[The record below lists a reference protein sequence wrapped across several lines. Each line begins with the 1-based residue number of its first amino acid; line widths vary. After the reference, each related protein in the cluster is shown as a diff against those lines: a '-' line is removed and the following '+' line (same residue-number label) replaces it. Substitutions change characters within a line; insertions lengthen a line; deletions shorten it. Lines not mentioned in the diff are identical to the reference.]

1 MTDTNVDDIPQAHE
15 TVYRTFLS
23 GKTRPLAWRRN
34 QIKQLGFLVQD
45 NEDAFCKALE
55 QDLGRP
61 AFETITAEL
70 TPIKAEINDVCDHF
84 EKWAKPQKA
93 KTVFNWAAAKP
104 TVYSEPKGVALIIGT
119 WNYPITLLLTPL
131 LGAISAGCTALVKP
145 AEQSPA
151 TAALIASLLPKY
163 LDQSA
168 FICVLGAVPQ
178 ATALLKLRYD
188 HIFYTGSGGVGR
200 IVAKA
205 AAEHL
210 TPVTLELGGKSP
222 AVVLDDANIDV
233 VARRII
239 WAKFVNAGQ
248 ICISTDYILTTP
260 AMEPKLIAAMKRAL
274 AAFSAAP
281 PGEAS
286 MSLVHNSS
294 FSRIVNAN
302 HYKRI
307 SKLLDGTKGDIVVG
321 GKRDDKENKIEV
333 TVVRNVKGDD
343 TLMSEEIFGP
353 VLPIVT
359 LPDID
364 SMVRFIQDRET
375 PLALYV
381 FTQSDKKRQY
391 IFERTRSGG
400 FVQNDVLVQFLI
412 PGLPFGGTGQ
422 AGYGNYHGRRT
433 FDTFSHERAFA
444 SVPTWMDSILA
455 LRYPPY
461 TPKKLKMLV
470 LFTGAT
476 IRRDRRYGAGFLAK
490 LIAVLAAVV
499 AIRAK
504 L

>member
-93 KTVFNWAAAKP
+93 KTAFSWVAAKP

-163 LDQSA
+163 LDPSA
-168 FICVLGAVPQ
+168 FICILGAVPQ

-188 HIFYTGSGGVGR
+188 HVFYTGSGGVGR

-222 AVVLDDANIDV
+222 AVVLDDANVDV

-274 AAFSAAP
+274 ATFSAAP

-286 MSLVHNSS
+286 TSLLQNSA

-333 TVVRNVKGDD
+333 TIVRNVKGDD

-461 TPKKLKMLV
+461 TPKKLKMLI

-476 IRRDRRYGAGFLAK
+476 IRRDGRYGAGFLAK
-490 LIAVLAAVV
+490 LFAVVAAVL